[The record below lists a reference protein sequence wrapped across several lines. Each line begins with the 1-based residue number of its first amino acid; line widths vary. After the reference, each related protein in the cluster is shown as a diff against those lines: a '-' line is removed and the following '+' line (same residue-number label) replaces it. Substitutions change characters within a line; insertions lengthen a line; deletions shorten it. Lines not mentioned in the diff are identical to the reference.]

1 MHTQCPDKDRQ
12 ILIRAYMAKLL
23 FPSGMTQ
30 FDYDNMLN
38 TTKGELRSATDA
50 ICEDQDKA
58 RLAFSQFYNAFTK
71 RSPAEMVKHNVTNSM
86 PELTEGP
93 VRELPLHQ
101 LTQQKSLFPVPEEPE
116 EEAIADLAVRFQ
128 SVS

>member
-1 MHTQCPDKDRQ
+1 
-12 ILIRAYMAKLL
+12 
-23 FPSGMTQ
+23 
-30 FDYDNMLN
+30 MLN
-38 TTKGELRSATDA
+38 TAKGELRSATDA

-71 RSPAEMVKHNVTNSM
+71 RSPHQLTAAAEIAKHNVTNSM

-93 VRELPLHQ
+93 VRELLLHQ
-101 LTQQKSLFPVPEEPE
+101 LTQQQSLFPVAEEPE
-116 EEAIADLAVRFQ
+116 EEEDADQAESFQ